1 MKIRKTGLL
10 DFGIHFFLG
19 PQKRGNSFKT
29 ILTVGF
35 EADTTGE
42 IIAIKIR

>member
-1 MKIRKTGLL
+1 MKIRKNWT
-10 DFGIHFFLG
+10 FRFWYTFFLG

-29 ILTVGF
+29 ILTASF

-42 IIAIKIR
+42 IIAIKTR